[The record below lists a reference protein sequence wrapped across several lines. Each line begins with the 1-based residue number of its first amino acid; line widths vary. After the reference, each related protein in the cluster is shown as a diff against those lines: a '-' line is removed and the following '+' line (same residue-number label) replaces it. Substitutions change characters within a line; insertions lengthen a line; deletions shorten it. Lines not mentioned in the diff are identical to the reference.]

1 MRKIAFSLLLFFC
14 SLARVQAND
23 SLALAQ
29 SYINLALTVEYFDSL
44 SSDRVSRILP
54 YLDGELKSISN
65 KKFREENQVLLLL
78 SEAHLQFLEA
88 KHSFVNRKSVTRL
101 QLLQWKAQLDSV
113 NQGVEE
119 INRVSTPR
127 TWQDNEYYTLI
138 GVTRENF
145 SRLTRGANEMKD
157 QLNTLINLDLYPDFK
172 QIYFQ
177 AKDQKKYA
185 FEELQKLAGL
195 YGMSLEFST
204 LQLGNFKLKNTS
216 IPNTIPP
223 TTDYELS
230 QSLHLISQFLQLE
243 YIANHARSLKSTLDL
258 YDALFVFESRINSQD
273 SLEFNNSEYA
283 FREDIP
289 KDDFFRTE
297 FSPEK
302 IMSLRQKIERR
313 FPLGEDLIEKE
324 KRFISATMG
333 SPRPSQS
340 DKFYFPKVAPL
351 PSSKIAI
358 PNFLPTTERLGDV
371 DIHVRRS
378 FEEAGYRGR
387 LHYYY
392 LHEPGFAVTTAI
404 ERIQKNGS
412 PVSPEDTRW
421 DLRGNP
427 NGSFSLY
434 QVFRSIFFATE
445 SDFRLIACVVSAKEA
460 ITSDTASGMEVFIEM
475 QKKSYSALPNDLRDV
490 RMKDKTLTILV
501 YHFFQSDIGQ
511 VPVLDQSKR
520 LTVYQHLER
529 TPTLRTL
536 TAN

>member
-1 MRKIAFSLLLFFC
+1 
-14 SLARVQAND
+14 
-23 SLALAQ
+23 
-29 SYINLALTVEYFDSL
+29 
-44 SSDRVSRILP
+44 
-54 YLDGELKSISN
+54 
-65 KKFREENQVLLLL
+65 
-78 SEAHLQFLEA
+78 
-88 KHSFVNRKSVTRL
+88 
-101 QLLQWKAQLDSV
+101 
-113 NQGVEE
+113 
-119 INRVSTPR
+119 
-127 TWQDNEYYTLI
+127 
-138 GVTRENF
+138 
-145 SRLTRGANEMKD
+145 
-157 QLNTLINLDLYPDFK
+157 
-172 QIYFQ
+172 
-177 AKDQKKYA
+177 
-185 FEELQKLAGL
+185 
-195 YGMSLEFST
+195 
-204 LQLGNFKLKNTS
+204 
-216 IPNTIPP
+216 
-223 TTDYELS
+223 
-230 QSLHLISQFLQLE
+230 
-243 YIANHARSLKSTLDL
+243 
-258 YDALFVFESRINSQD
+258 LFVFESRINSQD